1 MPKKNVTDVSLEEE
15 IAQLRELLRKAS
27 EKMNT
32 DPQPAEWLAVL
43 DSVARAA
50 PQLAHLLKI
59 QRELE
64 SEALDPAALLRE
76 ALAELEE
83 EWPELHECKEKLRN
97 GGGAGSEELSHA
109 ETAETPIE
117 LVQARRKTW

>member
-64 SEALDPAALLRE
+64 SEALDPSALLRE

-83 EWPELHECKEKLRN
+83 EWPELHECKEKLRS
-97 GGGAGSEELSHA
+97 GGAGEDTEKAFSRGDAENAENAEEK
-109 ETAETPIE
+109 I
-117 LVQARRKTW
+117 